1 MNHPRLDST
10 RPARDSLQE
19 PSSAFPSSSPR
30 LHAGLPGDAYPESR
44 PEGLFD
50 EYVRVLS
57 RHRLTIL
64 VPALLGVMIGLLF
77 GLPSEPVYRTHTVL
91 EIRSING
98 DFMNLHSVAPTGDN
112 SPAGADTNF
121 QTQIKL
127 LDSDTLLQQTANTLF
142 AKPHPASIV
151 RQDLISRFARTI
163 HVGGRATIPYTA
175 LVDQAVHSVTV
186 KPLGLT
192 RLVSVTCDSYDP
204 QFSAIF
210 CNTLVRT
217 FEDQGL
223 ETRSVEAQKTSAWLT
238 KQVSDVRQRAEED
251 QKKLE
256 QAVGGNGLMLSQAT
270 ASIGENRLRSLQDE
284 MVKAEGD
291 RMKKQADAE
300 LARVA
305 PADTLPGVQDN
316 PAHRAYEL
324 KLADLQS
331 QLSQL
336 VPTLTD
342 ANPKVVRLRSQIKQA
357 QAGLLTTQS
366 SSTRRADNEFTAA
379 IHREH
384 LLHAAYKAQES
395 AVSTDL
401 QKAAQ
406 VSLLRK
412 ELDSEQSLYETLLQR
427 AKEAG
432 FASAVQAATIR
443 IVDTARVP
451 KETASPKR
459 KLAGSAGL
467 ALGALGGI
475 GLAFFRERNNKAFRI
490 PGEVTRL
497 LQVPELGVIPAAVA
511 AGEKLRPISPRIP
524 RGLLSLATSSIPE
537 ESEALALARWGDD
550 FSIVAEAYRN
560 ATYSILLSNSSKRSR
575 SYVVTSP
582 SSGEGKTSITSN
594 LGVALSKSRLR
605 VVLIDGDLRRPA
617 LHRAF
622 ALENRSGL
630 REILRGEVNLETTP
644 TASLVRN
651 TKIPN
656 VSIISAGQGP
666 GDIVGLLHSPYFG
679 AMLARLSRDF
689 DVILVDS
696 PPILHMAD
704 ARILAGQSDGVIL
717 VLRAGLTT
725 SEQAVHAR
733 DLFQRDGVR
742 LVGTLLND
750 FDPRR
755 EGMGDYYKSSYSNS
769 DGDSAV

>member
-1 MNHPRLDST
+1 MSRPRLDSN
-10 RPARDSLQE
+10 RPARNSLQE
-19 PSSAFPSSSPR
+19 LSSAFPGTSP
-30 LHAGLPGDAYPESR
+30 DAYAGSPGPAYTESR

-50 EYVRVLS
+50 EYVRVLA
-57 RHRLTIL
+57 RHRLTIV
-64 VPALLGVMIGLLF
+64 VPALVGLLIGLLI
-77 GLPSEPVYRTHTVL
+77 GLPSEPVYRTHTLL

-112 SPAGADTNF
+112 SPAGADTNL

-127 LDSDTLLQQTANTLF
+127 LNSETLLQQTADTLF

-192 RLVSVTCDSYDP
+192 RLVAVTCDSYDP
-204 QFSAIF
+204 QFSANF
-210 CNTLVRT
+210 CNTLIRT

-223 ETRSVEAQKTSAWLT
+223 ETRSAEAQQTSAWLT
-238 KQVSDVRQRAEED
+238 KQVSDVRQRAEKD
-251 QKKLE
+251 QIKLE

-270 ASIGENRLRSLQDE
+270 ASIGEGRLRSLQDE
-284 MVKAEGD
+284 MVKAEAD
-291 RMKKQADAE
+291 RMKKQADVE
-300 LARVA
+300 LARNA

-336 VPTLTD
+336 VPTLTE
-342 ANPKVVRLRSQIKQA
+342 ANPKVVRLRSQIQQA
-357 QAGLLTTQS
+357 ESGLLTTQS
-366 SSTRRADNEFTAA
+366 SSTRRADNEYTAA

-384 LLHAAYKAQES
+384 LLDNAYVAQES
-395 AVSTDL
+395 IVSTDL

-412 ELDSEQSLYETLLQR
+412 ELDGEQSLYETLLQR

-432 FASAVQAATIR
+432 FASAVKAATIR

-451 KETASPKR
+451 KMAASPKR

-511 AGEKLRPISPRIP
+511 AGEKLRPMSPRGVLRIA
-524 RGLLSLATSSIPE
+524 GSSIPE
-537 ESEALALARWGDD
+537 ESEALTIAHWGDD

-630 REILRGEVNLETTP
+630 REVLRGEVNLETTP
-644 TASLVRN
+644 TASLVTN
-651 TKIPN
+651 TEIPN
-656 VSIISAGQGP
+656 VAIISAGQGP

-679 AMLARLSRDF
+679 ALLARLSRDF

-696 PPILHMAD
+696 PPILYMAD

-717 VLRAGLTT
+717 VVRAGLTT
-725 SEQAVHAR
+725 CEQAVHAR

-755 EGMGDYYKSSYSNS
+755 EGMGDYYKSYYRHPQA
-769 DGDSAV
+769 DSAV

>member
-1 MNHPRLDST
+1 MSHPRLDSN
-10 RPARDSLQE
+10 RPTRDSLQE
-19 PSSAFPSSSPR
+19 LSSAFPGTSPE
-30 LHAGLPGDAYPESR
+30 LYSGSPGPAYTESR

-50 EYVRVLS
+50 EYVRVLA
-57 RHRLTIL
+57 RHRLTII
-64 VPALLGVMIGLLF
+64 VPALLGLLIGVLIC
-77 GLPSEPVYRTHTVL
+77 LPSQPVYRTHTSL

-127 LDSDTLLQQTANTLF
+127 LDSDTLLQQTANSLF
-142 AKPHPASIV
+142 AEPHPASIV
-151 RQDLISRFARTI
+151 RQDLISRFGRAI
-163 HVGGRATIPYTA
+163 HFGGHATIPYTA
-175 LVDQAVHSVTV
+175 LVNQTVHSVTV

-192 RLVSVTCDSYDP
+192 RLVDVTCDSYDP
-204 QFSAIF
+204 QFSANF
-210 CNTLVRT
+210 CNTLIRT
-217 FEDQGL
+217 FEDQGR
-223 ETRSVEAQKTSAWLT
+223 ETRSAEAQKTSAWLT
-238 KQVSDVRQRAEED
+238 KQVSDVRQRAEDD

-270 ASIGENRLRSLQDE
+270 TSIGEDRLRSLQDE
-284 MVKAEGD
+284 MVKAQGD
-291 RMKKQADAE
+291 RVKKQADAE
-300 LARVA
+300 LARTV
-305 PADTLPGVQDN
+305 PGDTLPGVQDN
-316 PAHRAYEL
+316 PEHRAYEL

-336 VPTLTD
+336 VPMLTE
-342 ANPKVVRLRSQIKQA
+342 ANPKVVRIRAQIRQA
-357 QAGLLTTQS
+357 EGGLVTTQG
-366 SSTRRADNEFTAA
+366 SSTRRTDNEYAAA

-384 LLHAAYKAQES
+384 LLDAAYSAQEA

-412 ELDSEQSLYETLLQR
+412 ELDSEQNLYETLLQR

-451 KETASPKR
+451 NEAASPKR

-475 GLAFFRERNNKAFRI
+475 ALAFFRDRNNKVFRI

-497 LQVPELGVIPAAVA
+497 LQVPELGVIPAALA
-511 AGEKLRPISPRIP
+511 ARAKLAPTSEARKG
-524 RGLLSLATSSIPE
+524 GLSIAVSSIPD
-537 ESEALALARWGDD
+537 ESEALGLARWGDD
-550 FSIVAEAYRN
+550 FSIIAEAYRN
-560 ATYSILLSNSSKRSR
+560 ATYSILLSSSSKRSR

-582 SSGEGKTSITSN
+582 NSGEGKTSITSN

-605 VVLIDGDLRRPA
+605 VVLIDGDLRRPS

-622 ALENRSGL
+622 ALENRRGL

-644 TASLVRN
+644 TASLVTSTN
-651 TKIPN
+651 IPN
-656 VSIISAGQGP
+656 VSVICAGRGE
-666 GDIVGLLHSPYFG
+666 GEIVGLLHSPYFG
-679 AMLARLSRDF
+679 ALLARLSRDF
-689 DVILVDS
+689 DVVLVDS

-717 VLRAGLTT
+717 VFRAGLTT
-725 SEQAVHAR
+725 REQAVHAR

-742 LVGTLLND
+742 LVGTLLNG

-755 EGMGDYYKSSYSNS
+755 EGMGEYYKSYYGHQQ
-769 DGDSAV
+769 DGSTV

>member
-1 MNHPRLDST
+1 MNHPILESSRRSQDN
-10 RPARDSLQE
+10 PQE
-19 PSSAFPSSSPR
+19 LSSPF
-30 LHAGLPGDAYPESR
+30 PGAPASAYTGVSAATYSEPR
-44 PEGLFD
+44 PEGLVD
-50 EYVRVLS
+50 EYVRVLV
-57 RHRLTIL
+57 RHRVSTLLLALAGALIAL
-64 VPALLGVMIGLLF
+64 LLGVG
-77 GLPSEPVYRTHTVL
+77 SQPVYRTHTAL

-112 SPAGADTNF
+112 SAAGADTNF

-127 LDSDTLLQQTANTLF
+127 LDSETLLKETSDTLLAN
-142 AKPHPASIV
+142 PHPASIP
-151 RQDLISRFARTI
+151 RADLISRFSRTI
-163 HVGGRATIPYTA
+163 HLGGHADIPYTE
-175 LVDQAVHSVTV
+175 LVDKAVHSVTV

-192 RLVSVTCDSYDP
+192 RLVDVTCDSYDP
-204 QFSAIF
+204 QFSATF
-210 CNTLVRT
+210 CNTLIRT
-217 FEDQGL
+217 FQEQGL
-223 ETRSVEAQKTSAWLT
+223 ESRSAEAQKTSTWLT
-238 KQVSDVRQRAEED
+238 KQVGDVRQRAEED

-270 ASIGENRLRSLQDE
+270 TSIGEDRLRSLQDE
-284 MVKAEGD
+284 MVKAQAD

-300 LARVA
+300 LVRTA
-305 PADTLPGVQDN
+305 PADTLPAVQDN

-336 VPTLTD
+336 VPALTE
-342 ANPKVVRLRSQIKQA
+342 ANPKVLRLRSQIQQA
-357 QAGLLTTQS
+357 EAGLLATQS
-366 SSTRRADNEFTAA
+366 SSTSRADNEYVAA

-384 LLHAAYKAQES
+384 LLDAAYRAQES

-412 ELDSEQSLYETLLQR
+412 ELDSEQNLYETLLER

-443 IVDTARVP
+443 IVDVARVP
-451 KETASPKR
+451 KVAASPQR
-459 KLAGSAGL
+459 KLAGGAGL
-467 ALGALGGI
+467 ALGALFGI
-475 GLAFFRERNNKAFRI
+475 GFAFFRERNNKVFRV
-490 PGEVTRL
+490 PGEVARL
-497 LQVPELGVIPAAVA
+497 LHVPELGVIPAAVA
-511 AGEKLRPISPRIP
+511 VKGNFRPVSSGTPRSA
-524 RGLLSLATSSIPE
+524 LNLAASTSK

-560 ATYSILLSNSSKRSR
+560 ATFSILLSNSSKRSR

-582 SSGEGKTSITSN
+582 NSGEGKTSITSN

-605 VVLIDGDLRRPA
+605 VVLIDGDLRRPM

-622 ALENRSGL
+622 SLENRKGL

-644 TASLVRN
+644 TYSLV
-651 TKIPN
+651 TSTEIPN
-656 VSIISAGQGP
+656 VSIISAGQGS

-679 AMLARLSRDF
+679 ALLARLSKDF
-689 DVILVDS
+689 DIILVDS

-704 ARILAGQSDGVIL
+704 ARVLAGHSDGVIL
-717 VLRAGLTT
+717 VFRAGCTT
-725 SEQAVHAR
+725 REQAVDAR

-750 FDPRR
+750 FNPRR
-755 EGMGDYYKSSYSNS
+755 EGMNDYYKSSYGYQQAASS
-769 DGDSAV
+769 GV